1 MATAK
6 ITKLAVER
14 LPADG
19 KWLWD
24 TTLQGFGVRRQKS
37 GAFYYVRYR
46 LGGGQRIKSLGR
58 HGHLTPDTARAQAL
72 AALGKAAVG
81 VDPFPE
87 APPGAESF
95 GAEVERYLAK
105 RKLKLKPR
113 SFVEVER
120 HLTKDARPLHSAK
133 LNEIDRRKLA
143 VLLGGIE
150 TANGPHARNSV
161 RASLSG
167 FFTWAIREGLIETN
181 PVTGTNKAEDGGPR
195 DRVLSQA
202 ELATIWRGLGEDR
215 FSDIVRL
222 LILTAQRREEI
233 GGLRLSEIDFDH
245 GLIVLPPA
253 RVKNKRTHEVPLSPQ
268 ARDILHQRINGAAAK
283 DNGKGNARLNDN
295 AATKG
300 RTNDLGD
307 GANDLG
313 VFGVDGFP
321 SGGWYDPKVALDRRV
336 PLAKPWRLHDL
347 RRTAATM
354 MAELGVLPHIV
365 EAILNHV
372 GGHKAGVAGIYNRA
386 KYIDEMRD
394 ALVKWA
400 DHVDAITA

>member
-1 MATAK
+1 MAKGK
-6 ITKLAVER
+6 ITKTAVEK

-24 TTLQGFGVRRQKS
+24 TTLQGFGVRRQKD

-46 LGGGQRIKSLGR
+46 LNADKRIKSLGR

-87 APPGAESF
+87 ETAVGAESV
-95 GAEVERYLAK
+95 GAEVDRYLAK
-105 RKLKLKPR
+105 RKEKMKPR

-120 HLTKDARPLHSAK
+120 HLRKDGKPLHSTK
-133 LNEIDRRKLA
+133 LNEIDRRKIA

-150 TANGPHARNSV
+150 TANGPHARNGV
-161 RASLSG
+161 RASLSA
-167 FFTWAIREGLIETN
+167 FFTWAIKEGLIEAN
-181 PVTGTNKAEDGGPR
+181 PVTGTAKAEDGGPR
-195 DRVLSQA
+195 DRVLTQD
-202 ELATIWRGLGEDR
+202 ELRSIWLGLGEDR

-233 GGLRLSEIDFDH
+233 GGLRLSEIDFDR

-253 RVKNKRTHEVPLSPQ
+253 RTKNKREHQLPIAKQVRE
-268 ARDILHQRINGAAAK
+268 ILQRRINGAAATNVHK
-283 DNGKGNARLNDN
+283 AKLNGNGK
-295 AATKG
+295 
-300 RTNDLGD
+300 TNDV
-307 GANDLG
+307 G

-321 SGGWYDPKVALDRRV
+321 IGGWHLPKVSLDRRV
-336 PLAKPWRLHDL
+336 PLPKPWRLHDL

-354 MAELGVLPHIV
+354 MAELGVLPHII

-372 GGHKAGVAGIYNRA
+372 SGHKAGVAGIYNRA
-386 KYIDEMRD
+386 RYENDRRAALQLWANKVDE
-394 ALVKWA
+394 
-400 DHVDAITA
+400 ITGASSTNTD